1 MCLKSNQLKT
11 MKNIRLFGK
20 GMWLLLLLSF
30 AACNHDNQNV
40 KPDPGSELNG
50 DYERIMKARADS
62 HGVPFEISN
71 IVLTG
76 NTLAIDVKG
85 GCSADDFKTIWNGL
99 IFESYPQQIHLVVAN
114 ESNNDACEPKGSYT
128 LQVDLK
134 KLIGDSFN
142 PTDFVVTVSNGSKV
156 ADTVVDENG
165 SVSNL

>member
-1 MCLKSNQLKT
+1 
-11 MKNIRLFGK
+11 MKKIRLVGT
-20 GMWLLLLLSF
+20 GMLLLSLLSF
-30 AACNHDNQNV
+30 VACDHNNQNV

-50 DYERIMKARADS
+50 DYERIMKSRADS
-62 HGVPFEISN
+62 RGVPFEIPN

-85 GCSADDFKTIWNGL
+85 GCSADDFKTIWNGEIL
-99 IFESYPQQIHLVVAN
+99 ESYPQQINLVVAN
-114 ESNNDACEPKGSYT
+114 ESNNDGCDPKGSYT

-142 PTDFVVTVSNGSKV
+142 PTDFVVRVSNGSKV
-156 ADTVVDENG
+156 ADKVVDEKG

>member
-1 MCLKSNQLKT
+1 
-11 MKNIRLFGK
+11 MKNIRLLGK
-20 GMWLLLLLSF
+20 GMLLLSLLTIG
-30 AACNHDNQNV
+30 ACNHNNQNV

-50 DYERIMKARADS
+50 DYERIMKSRADS
-62 HGVPFEISN
+62 HGVPFEISK

-99 IFESYPQQIHLVVAN
+99 IFESYPQQINLVVAN

-156 ADTVVDENG
+156 ADKVVDENG
-165 SVSNL
+165 NVSNL